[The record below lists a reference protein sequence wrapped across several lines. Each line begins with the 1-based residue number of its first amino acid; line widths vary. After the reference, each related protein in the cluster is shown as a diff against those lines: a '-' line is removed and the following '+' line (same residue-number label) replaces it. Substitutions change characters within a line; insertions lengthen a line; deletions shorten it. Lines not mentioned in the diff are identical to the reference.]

1 MARAG
6 RFVADL
12 RGYRQV
18 LNSVAVQSE
27 VQAKADAIVKAAEGM
42 LDSDEGYRLDDYD
55 VAVFTTKT
63 GGHGRAIRTQTD
75 HARRSQAKN
84 KTLAK
89 ALKSL

>member
-18 LNSVAVQSE
+18 LNSVAVQ
-27 VQAKADAIVKAAEGM
+27 AKADAIVKAAKGM

-55 VAVFTTKT
+55 VAVFMTKT